1 MLDRNVSTE
10 LCKSLHGT
18 FTWLR
23 HVKNKRA
30 ERWIARPVLLG

>member
-1 MLDRNVSTE
+1 MVQP
-10 LCKSLHGT
+10 CPLHERRFT